1 MTLIGSTWVTPAS
14 TWSSPFPGGE
24 PGQVQMWY
32 LRLTQPDGRE
42 VFVVAEVR
50 VLAAFVRHTDREAAA
65 GR

>member
-1 MTLIGSTWVTPAS
+1 
-14 TWSSPFPGGE
+14 
-24 PGQVQMWY
+24 MWY